1 MSTRKSQ
8 RLPISEPVQG
18 FQILVQLSTTPLVR
32 TVLATFTR
40 HQIAIVGM
48 MFAVTLT
55 FARRENAPWVTVRP
69 EVAIEFF
76 STVSQSLAALLG
88 VLIVFLTFF
97 SQLIAQRR
105 LDNYRELQVQ
115 IHQLIC
121 FTQEHTS
128 ELSDFN
134 KLLVEVIDYL
144 VPLHL
149 KDFPIWTSTSQVLPL
164 DRLIADF
171 NYEWTHEKQQLSLA
185 NRLNLQQI
193 LLILN
198 NIEEIL
204 EGFSTLYNRIL
215 EMSRFVLAIA
225 KLSFLMGV
233 SLLFLLLFGIVDLQR
248 KFPDLSLPV
257 IVALAIWI
265 FIVLLEL
272 VLDAWFL
279 YKNLHGP
286 WSHLISHWYCRC
298 K

>member
-1 MSTRKSQ
+1 MSTRKPQ

-18 FQILVQLSTTPLVR
+18 CQILVQLSTTPLVR
-32 TVLATFTR
+32 TLLATVTR
-40 HQIAIVGM
+40 HQLVIVGM
-48 MFAVTLT
+48 MFVVTLT
-55 FARRENAPWVTVRP
+55 FAQRENAPWVTVRP
-69 EVAIEFF
+69 DVAIEFF

-88 VLIVFLTFF
+88 VLIVFLTFS

-105 LDNYRELQVQ
+105 LDNYRQLQVQ

-128 ELSDFN
+128 ELSNFN

-149 KDFPIWTSTSQVLPL
+149 KDFPIWASTSQVLSL
-164 DRLIADF
+164 DRLIAGF
-171 NYEWTHEKQQLSLA
+171 NHECTHEKQQLSLA

-225 KLSFLMGV
+225 KLSFLIGV

>member
-1 MSTRKSQ
+1 MSTRKPQ

-18 FQILVQLSTTPLVR
+18 CQILVQLSTTPLVR
-32 TVLATFTR
+32 TLLATVTR
-40 HQIAIVGM
+40 HQLAIVGM
-48 MFAVTLT
+48 MFVVTLT
-55 FARRENAPWVTVRP
+55 FAQRENAPWVTVRP
-69 EVAIEFF
+69 DVAIEFF

-88 VLIVFLTFF
+88 VLIVFLTFS

-128 ELSDFN
+128 ELSNFN

-149 KDFPIWTSTSQVLPL
+149 KDFPIWASTSQVLPL
-164 DRLIADF
+164 DRLIAGF
-171 NYEWTHEKQQLSLA
+171 NHEWTHEKQQLSLA

-257 IVALAIWI
+257 IVALAICV

-279 YKNLHGP
+279 YKNLYGP
-286 WSHLISHWYCRC
+286 WSHLISHWYYRC